1 MTTTDSPPSP
11 LAIEI
16 DELAVAYDGHFVLH
30 DVNLQVAD
38 GDIAVIVGGS
48 GCGKTTL
55 LKAIIGLVQPTS
67 GTVRV
72 LGRSAAGEETE
83 SEQRAFQHRLG
94 VLFQHGALLNSIT
107 VGENVALPLEMH
119 TQMSTSMIR
128 NIVMTRLSQV
138 GLVHAVDLM
147 PTELSGGMRKRA
159 ALARAMALDPEILF
173 CDEPGAGLD
182 PVTAAEV
189 DNLLLTINQSLN
201 TTIVIVTHE
210 LLSINRLYGQLL
222 MLDGGRVVF
231 SGSTGEA
238 RASSLP
244 QLRQFFSPG

>member
-83 SEQRAFQHRLG
+83 SEQRAFQQRLG

-107 VGENVALPLEMH
+107 VGENVAMPLEMH
-119 TQMSTSMIR
+119 PQLSTSMIR

>member
-1 MTTTDSPPSP
+1 MTATTTPAAG
-11 LAIEI
+11 LAIEV
-16 DELAVAYDGHFVLH
+16 DELAVAYDGHFVLR
-30 DVNLQVAD
+30 DVNLQVAA

-55 LKAIIGLVQPTS
+55 LKAIIGLAQPAS
-67 GTVRV
+67 GRVRV
-72 LGRSAAGEETE
+72 LGQNALEHSEL
-83 SEQRAFQHRLG
+83 EQRIFQQRLG

-107 VGENVALPLEMH
+107 VGENVALPLQMH
-119 TQMSTSMIR
+119 TQMSGSMIR
-128 NIVMTRLSQV
+128 DLVMTRLNQV
-138 GLVHAVDLM
+138 GLVQAVDLM

-189 DNLLLTINQSLN
+189 DNLLLTINEALN

-210 LLSINRLYGQLL
+210 LLSINRLNGQLL
-222 MLDGGRVVF
+222 MLDGGQMVF
-231 SGSTGEA
+231 SGPTADARNST
-238 RASSLP
+238 LP
-244 QLRQFFSPG
+244 QLRQFFNPG

>member
-1 MTTTDSPPSP
+1 MTTTTTTSP

-16 DELAVAYDGHFVLH
+16 DSLAVAYDGHFVLR
-30 DVNLQVAD
+30 DVNLQVTG
-38 GDIAVIVGGS
+38 GDITVIVGGS

-55 LKAIIGLVQPTS
+55 LKAIIGLVEPTS
-67 GTVRV
+67 GRVRV
-72 LGRSAAGEETE
+72 LGRSALEETE
-83 SEQRAFQHRLG
+83 LEQRAFQQRLG

-119 TQMSTSMIR
+119 TQMSSSMIR
-128 NIVMTRLSQV
+128 DIVMTRLSQV
-138 GLVHAVDLM
+138 GLVDAVDLM

-189 DNLLLTINQSLN
+189 DNLLLTINQALN

-210 LLSINRLYGQLL
+210 LLSINRLDGQLL

-231 SGSTGEA
+231 SGSTADA
-238 RASSLP
+238 RTSSLP
-244 QLRQFFSPG
+244 QLQQFFNPG

>member
-1 MTTTDSPPSP
+1 MTTTPSP
-11 LAIEI
+11 AIQI
-16 DELAVAYDGHFVLH
+16 DKLAVAYDGRFVLR
-30 DVNLQVAD
+30 DVNLQVAA
-38 GDIAVIVGGS
+38 GDITVIVGGS

-55 LKAIIGLVQPTS
+55 LKAIIGLVQPAS

-72 LGRSAAGEETE
+72 LGTSAIDHSEL
-83 SEQRAFQHRLG
+83 EQRTFQQRLG

-119 TQMSTSMIR
+119 TQMSPGMIR
-128 NIVMTRLSQV
+128 DMVMTRLNQV

-189 DNLLLTINQSLN
+189 DKLLLTINEALN

-210 LLSINRLYGQLL
+210 LLSINRLDGQLL
-222 MLDGGRVVF
+222 MLDSGRVVF
-231 SGSTGEA
+231 SGSTANA
-238 RASSLP
+238 RGSSLP
-244 QLRQFFSPG
+244 QLQQFFNPG

>member
-1 MTTTDSPPSP
+1 MTAPTTTSPP
-11 LAIEI
+11 AIEI
-16 DELAVAYDGHFVLH
+16 DQLAVAYDGHFVLR

-38 GDIAVIVGGS
+38 GDITVIVGGS

-55 LKAIIGLVQPTS
+55 LKSIIGLVEPTS
-67 GTVRV
+67 GMVRV
-72 LGRSAAGEETE
+72 LGRNTMDGTDVERRT
-83 SEQRAFQHRLG
+83 FQQRLG

-119 TQMSTSMIR
+119 TQMSSSMIR
-128 NIVMTRLSQV
+128 DMVMTRLRQV
-138 GLVHAVDLM
+138 GLLHAIDLM

-189 DNLLLTINQSLN
+189 DNLLLTINQALH

-210 LLSINRLYGQLL
+210 LLSIDRLDGQLL

-231 SGSTGEA
+231 SGSTVGA
-238 RASSLP
+238 RSSSLP
-244 QLRQFFSPG
+244 QLQQFFSPG

>member
-1 MTTTDSPPSP
+1 MNTPAATPRP
-11 LAIEI
+11 LAIDVEA
-16 DELAVAYDGHFVLH
+16 LAVAYDGHHVLR
-30 DVNLQVAD
+30 DVDLQVEA

-55 LKAIIGLVQPTS
+55 LKAIVGLVAPAS

-72 LGRSAAGEETE
+72 LDRCALELPEL
-83 SEQRAFQHRLG
+83 EQRAFQQRLG

-107 VGENVALPLEMH
+107 VGDNVALPLEMH
-119 TQMSTSMIR
+119 TQMSPGIIHD
-128 NIVMTRLSQV
+128 IVMTRLEQV
-138 GLVHAVDLM
+138 GLSHAVDLM

-159 ALARAMALDPEILF
+159 AIARAMALDPEILF

-182 PVTAAEV
+182 PVTAAEI
-189 DNLLLTINQSLN
+189 DQLLLTINEALS

-210 LLSINRLYGQLL
+210 LLSIERLDGHLL

-231 SGSTGEA
+231 SGPTADA
-238 RASSLP
+238 RRSPLP
-244 QLRQFFSPG
+244 QLQRFFSPG

>member
-1 MTTTDSPPSP
+1 MTAPATTPRQ
-11 LAIEI
+11 LAI
-16 DELAVAYDGHFVLH
+16 DVDALAVAYDGHYVLS
-30 DVNLQVAD
+30 DVAFQVEA

-55 LKAIIGLVQPTS
+55 LKAIIGLVVPAS
-67 GTVRV
+67 GSVRV
-72 LGRSAAGEETE
+72 LDENALELPELER
-83 SEQRAFQHRLG
+83 RAFQQRLG
-94 VLFQHGALLNSIT
+94 VLFQNGALLNSIS

-119 TQMSTSMIR
+119 TPMSPALIHD
-128 NIVMTRLSQV
+128 IVMTRLDQV
-138 GLVHAVDLM
+138 GLAHAVELM

-182 PVTAAEV
+182 PVTAAEI
-189 DNLLLTINQSLN
+189 DHLLLTINEALN

-210 LLSINRLYGQLL
+210 LLSIERLGGHLL

-231 SGSTGEA
+231 SGATAAA
-238 RASSLP
+238 RCSSLP
-244 QLRQFFSPG
+244 QLQQFFSPG

>member
-1 MTTTDSPPSP
+1 MTTTSASP

-16 DELAVAYDGHFVLH
+16 DELAVAYDGHFVLR
-30 DVNLQVAD
+30 DVNLQVVD
-38 GDIAVIVGGS
+38 GDIAVIVGSS

-55 LKAIIGLVQPTS
+55 LKAIIGLVEPTS
-67 GTVRV
+67 GRVRV
-72 LGRSAAGEETE
+72 LGRSALEETE
-83 SEQRAFQHRLG
+83 IEQRAFQQRLG

-119 TQMSTSMIR
+119 TQMSPSMIR
-128 NIVMTRLSQV
+128 DIVMTRLSQV
-138 GLVHAVDLM
+138 GLLHAVDLM

-159 ALARAMALDPEILF
+159 ALARAMALDPKILF

-189 DNLLLTINQSLN
+189 DSLLLTINQALN
-201 TTIVIVTHE
+201 MTIVIVTHE
-210 LLSINRLYGQLL
+210 LLSINRLDGQLL

-231 SGSTGEA
+231 SGSTADA
-238 RASSLP
+238 RTSPLP
-244 QLRQFFSPG
+244 QLQQFFSPG